1 MSDTDALSPLFRFL
15 DRHHPVGEESRLA
28 ISRICSVVRLE
39 RHATLQPAGRACR
52 TVYFINSGI
61 ARIFYLKDGVDITE
75 SFAFEDQVVARVE
88 SLFTGRPSRKSIQV
102 LTDAEV
108 VAIQAEGLSG
118 IYDRFPE
125 TERLFRRVFESLHVD
140 LVNRIERIQFN
151 TAEERYRALLSE
163 SPEIIRR
170 VPLKH
175 IASYLGITQVSLS
188 RIRSRI

>member
-1 MSDTDALSPLFRFL
+1 MAYTEALSQLFRFL
-15 DRHHPVGEESRLA
+15 DRHHPIGKEPRLA
-28 ISRICSVVRLE
+28 ISEICSIMQLGRNDI
-39 RHATLQPAGRACR
+39 LQPAGRTCR

-75 SFAFEDQVVARVE
+75 GFAFEDQVVARVE
-88 SLFTGRPSRKSIQV
+88 SLFTGRASRKSIQV

-108 VAIQAEGLSG
+108 VAMQAEGLSAV
-118 IYDRFPE
+118 YDRFPE

-151 TAEERYRALLSE
+151 TAEERYRVLLSE
-163 SPEIIRR
+163 SPDLIRR